1 MRIFISS
8 LFKDLLEIDQ
18 SCLELGYFRLGS
30 LDGIR
35 DNNGKFIENLND
47 LRVSYIE
54 QDKRRSP
61 TSGVYTFDGVIFK
74 NENKIIASIKIPTGD
89 QGMSDNEYK
98 VIYGI
103 YKNLLTGN
111 SGIAFVIAGDKEFE
125 DKDLFIES
133 VNIFGEPTKIF
144 NSLPL
149 CLSYESNII
158 TFPIPDYSCTLL
170 VRQDDLDL
178 VFLEDSGVGK
188 NYNMYRYFESHPN
201 KAIDRN
207 FITKNSFD
215 SYYRTTRCED
225 DFTHNNTVYINKFGI
240 KIY

>member
-1 MRIFISS
+1 MRIFLSS

-30 LDGIR
+30 LDGIK
-35 DNNGKFIENLND
+35 DSKGEFIKNLND
-47 LRVSYIE
+47 MRISYIE

-74 NENKIIASIKIPTGD
+74 DELKMTISVKVPNGD

-98 VIYGI
+98 ALYGI

-111 SGIAFVIAGDKEFE
+111 SGIAFIITGDKEHK
-125 DKDLFIES
+125 DQDLFIEG
-133 VNIFGEPTKIF
+133 VNIFGEPTRIF

-149 CLSYESNII
+149 NLSYERNII
-158 TFPIPDYSCTLL
+158 TFPLPEYSGTLL
-170 VRQDDLDL
+170 VRQSDLDL

-201 KAIDRN
+201 KTIDRN
-207 FITKNSFD
+207 FIAKNSFD
-215 SYYRTTRCED
+215 SYYRTTRCDD

>member
-1 MRIFISS
+1 MRIFVSS

-30 LDGIR
+30 LDGIK
-35 DNNGKFIENLND
+35 DSKGEFITNLND
-47 LRVSYIE
+47 MRVSYIE

-74 NENKIIASIKIPTGD
+74 EEQKMIISVKIPSGD

-98 VIYGI
+98 ALYCI

-111 SGIAFVIAGDKEFE
+111 SGIAFIITGDKEFE
-125 DKDLFIES
+125 DKDLFIDGI
-133 VNIFGEPTKIF
+133 NIFGEPTKTF

-149 CLSYESNII
+149 NLSYERNII
-158 TFPIPDYSCTLL
+158 TFPLPEYSSTLL

-178 VFLEDSGVGK
+178 VFLENNGVGK

-201 KAIDRN
+201 KTVDRN
-207 FITKNSFD
+207 FIAKNSFD
-215 SYYRTTRCED
+215 SYYRTTRCDD
-225 DFTHNNTVYINKFGI
+225 DFTHNNTVYVNKFGI